1 MLKFT
6 EVDLPKH
13 CEITVGELEEPG
25 TAVEV
30 LGRTKVR
37 TEEAILT
44 LPDSKHADNV
54 CEQLGIGPKDKG
66 TVPSKPLDLTKV
78 EELSAG
84 DAARFRSA
92 VGSAIYLSADRR
104 DIQFAVKELARRMQA
119 PRVCDWLAAETLAR
133 YLRTTPRL
141 GRAVVLDP
149 ASKGTAL
156 LSLELYS
163 DSDWAGCPETRRS
176 TDNIVVCLGGAVV
189 QTSCQTQPGL
199 PATSSGDAEVRG
211 VSRAAREAV
220 FLRELAEKD
229 FAIACGTP
237 RLWADSAA
245 SIGAAKRIG
254 PGSKLR
260 HLEVAEFYVQGA
272 LRAKLLELRKVK
284 GTENPAN
291 FGTKHPKT
299 GPEVRQ
305 ALPSSIVL

>member
-25 TAVEV
+25 TAVE
-30 LGRTKVR
+30 
-37 TEEAILT
+37 
-44 LPDSKHADNV
+44 LPDIKHAENV
-54 CEQLGIGPKDKG
+54 CEQLGIGPEDKG
-66 TVPSKPLDLTKV
+66 TAPSKPLDLTKV

-84 DAARFRSA
+84 DAARFRSR
-92 VGSAIYLSADRR
+92 GLSAGTSSSPSKSWREGCR
-104 DIQFAVKELARRMQA
+104 QA

-199 PATSSGDAEVRG
+199 PATSSGG
-211 VSRAAREAV
+211 TYC
-220 FLRELAEKD
+220 LRMVLASALGEKL
-229 FAIACGTP
+229 GE
-237 RLWADSAA
+237 R
-245 SIGAAKRIG
+245 
-254 PGSKLR
+254 
-260 HLEVAEFYVQGA
+260 
-272 LRAKLLELRKVK
+272 
-284 GTENPAN
+284 
-291 FGTKHPKT
+291 
-299 GPEVRQ
+299 
-305 ALPSSIVL
+305 